1 MKRLLSGG
9 MFLLLMAAMVAFAQD
24 KKDTDK
30 GKDKDKEKDTHE
42 EVLKSILTTVT
53 KATETLAKVKDAE
66 SAKTAKADVEKI
78 NSDMLELQV
87 RSQKLGKPSDEQT
100 KALEKGYGDKLR
112 SAVKDLTEQAD
123 RLAKET
129 YGKELVDILKRDQK
143 KPDDTG
149 NPTTPKTAKKQ

>member
-9 MFLLLMAAMVAFAQD
+9 MFLLLIVAMAAFAQD

-30 GKDKDKEKDTHE
+30 DKDKDKEKDTHE
-42 EVLKSILTTVT
+42 AVLKNILSTVT
-53 KATETLAKVKDAE
+53 KATEALSKVKDAD
-66 SAKTAKADVEKI
+66 SAKAAKPEVEKI
-78 NSDMLELQV
+78 NTEMLDLQV
-87 RSQKLGKPSDEQT
+87 RSQKLGKPTDEQT
-100 KALEKGYGDKLR
+100 KALEKNYGDKLR

-129 YGKELVDILKRDQK
+129 YGKDLVEILKRDQK